1 MEIKGSKGS
10 KGSVKS
16 GQPVSIVFA
25 PVGVRLREGVFH
37 LSSECE
43 LITGDGVRPM
53 RWSEARAAC
62 LLPRFCEL
70 CGPLSGLL

>member
-1 MEIKGSKGS
+1 MEIKGSKS
-10 KGSVKS
+10 QA

-25 PVGVRLREGVFH
+25 PVGVRLRDGVFH

-53 RWSEARAAC
+53 RWSDAKAAC

-70 CGPLSGLL
+70 CGPLAGLF